1 MPALAHALYRF
12 RPSGL
17 RQVRLCSGLVCFSYV
32 SLHLTNHALGNVSLA
47 LMERGL
53 LVQKFIWQGWVGTAA
68 LYSALTVHF
77 ILGLYALYERRRLHW
92 TPAEL
97 AQLLLGLAIPPLLAN
112 HLAVTRIAFAEF
124 DLTKGY
130 AQELYSFWIASPALG
145 WIQLTLLVVAWL
157 HGCLGI
163 AFWLRVKPWFARLR
177 APLLAVVVL
186 LPILALLGYLQAGR
200 EVTALAQDPAWRTA
214 TTATMHTG
222 TPQQNL
228 WLTNLRND
236 FLLFD
241 GVALAFVILARLAR
255 AAFDRRRGRICV
267 SYPDGRRQH
276 VPLGFSV
283 MEASLLA
290 GIPHAGLCGARAR
303 CSLCRVRVL
312 GTPSLPP
319 IEEPERRVLAR
330 LRVDPTLVRL
340 ACQLRPLHD
349 VSVMPLVPPD
359 AQAAFLHRRQQL
371 AMPYE
376 KFVAVMM
383 VDMRGATQL
392 AAARLPYDN
401 VFILGRFVA
410 AISSAVLEAGGLP
423 NQFLGD
429 GVLAIFG
436 LNCDERSACRQA
448 VTAVAL
454 VARNIR
460 QLNVSL
466 VHELPAPIDFGV
478 GVHCGPAIVGEI
490 GFRDHVAFTALG
502 DAPNMASRLESLTK
516 DLGCRAVV
524 SDDVLRHAAFG
535 NDMPQLEPHL
545 APLRGRAE
553 PMPVRVVRD
562 IERELGLTI
571 THRRLDRTTASPDV
585 SITPPPLAGEAGRG

>member
-1 MPALAHALYRF
+1 M
-12 RPSGL
+12 
-17 RQVRLCSGLVCFSYV
+17 
-32 SLHLTNHALGNVSLA
+32 
-47 LMERGL
+47 
-53 LVQKFIWQGWVGTAA
+53 
-68 LYSALTVHF
+68 
-77 ILGLYALYERRRLHW
+77 LGLYALYERRRLHW
-92 TPAEL
+92 TPAEF

-112 HLAVTRIAFAEF
+112 HLAVTRIAFSEF

-163 AFWLRVKPWFARLR
+163 AFWLRVKPWFAPLR
-177 APLLAVVVL
+177 APLLAVAVL
-186 LPILALLGYLQAGR
+186 LPVLALLGYLQAGR
-200 EVTALAQDPAWRTA
+200 EVVALAQDPAWRAA

-241 GVALAFVILARLAR
+241 GVALAFVVLARLAR
-255 AAFDRRRGRICV
+255 AAVDRRRGRICV

-312 GTPSLPP
+312 GAPSLPP
-319 IEEPERRVLAR
+319 LEEPERRVLAR
-330 LRVDPTLVRL
+330 LRVDPALVRL

-371 AMPYE
+371 AMPHE
-376 KFVAVMM
+376 QFVAVMM

-401 VFILGRFVA
+401 VFILGQVRRRDLV
-410 AISSAVLEAGGLP
+410 SGAGGRGVAQPIPRRRRAGNLWPRLRRAFSLP
-423 NQFLGD
+423 PGH
-429 GVLAIFG
+429 
-436 LNCDERSACRQA
+436 RSGRTDRPQYSPAQRQPG
-448 VTAVAL
+448 
-454 VARNIR
+454 ARAAWHRSTSAWVCIAGR
-460 QLNVSL
+460 S
-466 VHELPAPIDFGV
+466 
-478 GVHCGPAIVGEI
+478 IVGEI

-535 NDMPQLEPHL
+535 SDMPQLEPHL
-545 APLRGRAE
+545 ALLRGRAE

-562 IERELGLTI
+562 IERELAGVVLT
-571 THRRLDRTTASPDV
+571 
-585 SITPPPLAGEAGRG
+585 G